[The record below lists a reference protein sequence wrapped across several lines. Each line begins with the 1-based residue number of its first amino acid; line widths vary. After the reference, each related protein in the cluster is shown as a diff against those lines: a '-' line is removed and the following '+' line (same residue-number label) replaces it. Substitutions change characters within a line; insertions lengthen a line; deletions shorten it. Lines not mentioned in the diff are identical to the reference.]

1 MCWNKYV
8 SLNTF
13 IFSTIG
19 ICFLFYSS
27 NYTPYKIDFF
37 VLDKPN
43 KYWNYIGLLSI
54 FSIQLIEYFLWISIE
69 TKNKNM
75 NKIWSIIGLFA
86 IFMQPFSFIMATE
99 TSEIYLRNI
108 VLVCYIVFWLLYL
121 LLKLIYN
128 PINFSTSVAKNGH
141 LSWEWVKYD
150 SIIVLFIY
158 LLFYSFY
165 YFANKN
171 KNVIILP
178 LLTII
183 VAFYDFNKHGTFGSY
198 WCWLA
203 NLFII
208 YYLFYVLFL
217 LPFNEKK
224 YLC

>member
-1 MCWNKYV
+1 M
-8 SLNTF
+8 
-13 IFSTIG
+13 
-19 ICFLFYSS
+19 
-27 NYTPYKIDFF
+27 
-37 VLDKPN
+37 
-43 KYWNYIGLLSI
+43 
-54 FSIQLIEYFLWISIE
+54 QLIEHFLWISIE

-75 NKIWSIIGLFA
+75 NKMWSIIGLFA

-108 VLVCYIVFWLLYL
+108 VLVSYIVLWLLYL
-121 LLKLIYN
+121 LFKFIYN

-141 LSWEWVKYD
+141 LSWDWIKNESTVLWV
-150 SIIVLFIY
+150 IW

-171 KNVIILP
+171 KNFVILP

-183 VAFYDFNKHGTFGSY
+183 VAFYDFNKYGTFGTY

-203 NLFII
+203 NLFIM
-208 YYLFYVLFL
+208 YYLFYVLFF
-217 LPFNEKK
+217 LPFNEKN